1 MSKMETFSIE
11 AASRRSVKE
20 LVDALQKQWND
31 TTTRTA
37 NLEAKMKA
45 TEIKLESNSMHVA

>member
-1 MSKMETFSIE
+1 METFSIE